1 MKHSTQ
7 VIHGVENAIALADK
21 LEAET
26 GTGYEVVNFRMLLEG
41 HRLFQDVG
49 EEEVRGYLSD
59 REEYKEEDC
68 LVMDEPA
75 FWMLNTLIMQALKAR
90 KVMH

>member
-26 GTGYEVVNFRMLLEG
+26 GTGYEVVNFRLLLEG
-41 HRLFQDVG
+41 HQLLQDVG
-49 EEEVRGYLSD
+49 EEEVIEYLNRG
-59 REEYKEEDC
+59 KHKGEDC
-68 LVMDEPA
+68 LVMDEPS
-75 FWMLNTLIMQALKAR
+75 FWMLNMLIMQAFKAR
-90 KVMH
+90 GVLH